1 MVKSLLAPYENR
13 AWAQTNWILARLWK
27 VILRL
32 TLSHVFIKLVIVWS
46 LIVVRLS

>member
-27 VILRL
+27 VILRF
-32 TLSHVFIKLVIVWS
+32 TLSHVFIKLVMAWW
-46 LIVVRLS
+46 LINVHIS

>member
-27 VILRL
+27 VILTL
-32 TLSHVFIKLVIVWS
+32 TLSQC
-46 LIVVRLS
+46 LSWCGG